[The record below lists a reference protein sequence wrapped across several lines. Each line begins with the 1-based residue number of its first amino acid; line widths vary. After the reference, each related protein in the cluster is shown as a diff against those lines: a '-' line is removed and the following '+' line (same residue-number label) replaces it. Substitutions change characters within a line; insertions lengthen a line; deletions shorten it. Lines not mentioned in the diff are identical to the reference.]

1 MAARPAAL
9 PRATA
14 AARPVEQGLREIDEI
29 APRRGDRLH
38 DPDGA
43 RDARANARGPHL
55 GWNAQPPS
63 EAKVYYKVVAVQH
76 PGAATGPRFISIF
89 DGCTEYS
96 LDAVAAP
103 PGGVWVSPN
112 LLACIQHAAEFP
124 SRSALY
130 DAPRAI
136 LQVLGWGGE
145 SSWKRNKLRVAKCI
159 PMAVLPYSAAA
170 QQGIPTSQVPLL
182 VDGIATLGSR
192 PASAPPSRPAVLQL
206 SAGAAHRMYGGGHA
220 QGQRMQAMTVAL
232 HEEVLYA
239 EERLRRLQ
247 NIRPPSGLRE
257 QANLAPWVQRALNRR

>member
-1 MAARPAAL
+1 MYPYVSLGVQPCQRTVDRKPAPSAMA
-9 PRATA
+9 
-14 AARPVEQGLREIDEI
+14 
-29 APRRGDRLH
+29 
-38 DPDGA
+38 
-43 RDARANARGPHL
+43 
-55 GWNAQPPS
+55 AQPPS

-112 LLACIQHAAEFP
+112 LLACIQHAAELP

-247 NIRPPSGLRE
+247 NMRPPSGLRK